1 MLFTS
6 DIQGLSGFFSFF
18 RLMQSDNYFIN
29 RMIGLIRSVSKFPTY
44 RRRFRQVVKALV
56 SYSERGPET
65 SRSNSIRSVFSIE
78 NV

>member
-6 DIQGLSGFFSFF
+6 DIQGLSGFSFF

-56 SYSERGPET
+56 SYSESRPET
-65 SRSNSIRSVFSIE
+65 SRSDSIRSVFSIE